1 MKNRFSLK
9 YSLSVNEL
17 KKLQKKMKSRE
28 KKYIKG
34 YAFLSNLLILLL
46 ILSGLSIFFLILNA
60 INIYLNNDIVSD
72 ELQRLKDL
80 NLYILIIFAS
90 LLIMLGLFSYLD
102 EYLTKRNEKREIEG
116 IGHNFD
122 LRINR
127 KFIEQRYENISYKT
141 YWSAAIDTF
150 VYKKYIFIDL
160 ERYNYII
167 IPIRA
172 VGTIKEFNQLFEFI
186 QEKSRK

>member
-1 MKNRFSLK
+1 MKL
-9 YSLSVNEL
+9 
-17 KKLQKKMKSRE
+17 RE

-34 YAFLSNLLILLL
+34 YAFLSNLLIFLL
-46 ILSGLSIFFLILNA
+46 ILSVFSVFLLILNA
-60 INIYLNNDIVSD
+60 INIYLNNEIVSD

-80 NLYILIIFAS
+80 NLYILITFAS
-90 LLIMLGLFSYLD
+90 FLVMLGIFSSLD
-102 EYLTKRNEKREIEG
+102 DYLTKKNEKREIEG
-116 IGHNFD
+116 VGHNFD

-127 KFIEQRYENISYKT
+127 KFIEQRDENISHKT
-141 YWSAAIDTF
+141 YWPAVIDTF

-160 ERYNYII
+160 ERHNYII

-172 VGTIKEFNQLFEFI
+172 VGTMEEFNQLFEFI

>member
-1 MKNRFSLK
+1 MKSRFSLQ

-28 KKYIKG
+28 RKYIKG
-34 YAFLSNLLILLL
+34 YAFLSNLLISLLV
-46 ILSGLSIFFLILNA
+46 LSGLSVFFLILNA
-60 INIYLNNDIVSD
+60 IKIYLNNDIVSD
-72 ELQRLKDL
+72 ELQRMKDL

-116 IGHNFD
+116 IGHNFE

-127 KFIEQRYENISYKT
+127 KFIEQRYENISHKT
-141 YWSAAIDTF
+141 YWSAVIDTF
-150 VYKKYIFIDL
+150 IYKKYIFIDL
-160 ERYNYII
+160 EEHNYII

-172 VGTIKEFNQLFEFI
+172 VGTMEEFNQLFEFI
-186 QEKSRK
+186 KERSGK

>member
-1 MKNRFSLK
+1 MKNRFYLK

-17 KKLQKKMKSRE
+17 KKLHKKMKLRE
-28 KKYIKG
+28 RKYIKG
-34 YAFLSNLLILLL
+34 YGFLSNLLILLL
-46 ILSGLSIFFLILNA
+46 VLSGLSVFFLILNA
-60 INIYLNNDIVSD
+60 INIYLNNDVVSD

-80 NLYILIIFAS
+80 NLYTLIILAS
-90 LLIMLGLFSYLD
+90 FLVMLVIFSSLD
-102 EYLTKRNEKREIEG
+102 EYLTKKNEKREIEG

-127 KFIEQRYENISYKT
+127 KFIEQRDENVSYKT
-141 YWSAAIDTF
+141 YWPAVIDTF

-160 ERYNYII
+160 ERHNYII

-172 VGTIKEFNQLFEFI
+172 VGTIEEFNQLFEFI

>member
-1 MKNRFSLK
+1 MKSRFYLK

-28 KKYIKG
+28 RKYIKG
-34 YAFLSNLLILLL
+34 YAFLSNLLISLLV
-46 ILSGLSIFFLILNA
+46 LSGLSVFFLILNA
-60 INIYLNNDIVSD
+60 IKIYLNNDIVSD

-90 LLIMLGLFSYLD
+90 LLIMLGLFSSLD

-116 IGHNFD
+116 IGHNFE

-127 KFIEQRYENISYKT
+127 KFIEQRYENISHKT
-141 YWSAAIDTF
+141 YWSAVIDTF
-150 VYKKYIFIDL
+150 IYKKYIFIDL
-160 ERYNYII
+160 EEHNYII
-167 IPIRA
+167 IPMRA
-172 VGTIKEFNQLFEFI
+172 VGAMEEFNQLFEFI
-186 QEKSRK
+186 KERSGK